1 MKRLLLFT
9 IITIKSLALTVYDP
23 ANHQTNMQIYQTNIL
38 QKIEQ
43 IRTATEAVQ
52 QTIYQAQNVKDNAT
66 NLESWAGFLLGDQST
81 QILKAMDDLNA
92 INNNSRAILRSATK
106 IDSDFD
112 KFYLTSDDIKNLTYD
127 DIYNSISRVENNRR
141 YALKDNLKTA
151 TTVLEQNAKDR
162 QSIAGYMTSTDGS
175 KGALQANLATK
186 KGIDQLNNKLNRSLD
201 LQAKQLMIESQKEA
215 EEALMKQLEEERI
228 KRLVAMSEQTERKAD
243 KYIKNKKLW

>member
-92 INNNSRAILRSATK
+92 INDMIPIKDTYIL
-106 IDSDFD
+106 
-112 KFYLTSDDIKNLTYD
+112 
-127 DIYNSISRVENNRR
+127 
-141 YALKDNLKTA
+141 
-151 TTVLEQNAKDR
+151 
-162 QSIAGYMTSTDGS
+162 ST
-175 KGALQANLATK
+175 N
-186 KGIDQLNNKLNRSLD
+186 
-201 LQAKQLMIESQKEA
+201 
-215 EEALMKQLEEERI
+215 
-228 KRLVAMSEQTERKAD
+228 
-243 KYIKNKKLW
+243 